1 LHNASLKALLVASY
15 GRNYLAR
22 PLQRSSSDP
31 EFFEVNSRGKKHEVA
46 VGDFLELQITSAHQA
61 VIEDILPR
69 KNLLFRSDAFRSKSI
84 AANVDQI
91 LLVLAT
97 EPGFSPDLLGRAA
110 IAAAHEGIEFRI
122 LLNKVDLKDHLDKA
136 RQLLEPYQALGIAIH
151 EISAKSDPSSLAD
164 LEPYLAGKVSVL
176 VGQSGMGKSTLLNQ
190 WIPSA
195 SAQTREHS
203 TKLDT
208 GKHTTTACRY
218 YDLPLSWGMKDG
230 RIGALIDSPGFQEFG
245 LAHLSESELQHAFT
259 EFVPSLG
266 HCRFHNCTHAH
277 EPGCAITELV
287 KAGSIAPT
295 RLKLFQQL
303 LHETRNASLQTQ
315 GHHGS

>member
-1 LHNASLKALLVASY
+1 
-15 GRNYLAR
+15 
-22 PLQRSSSDP
+22 
-31 EFFEVNSRGKKHEVA
+31 
-46 VGDFLELQITSAHQA
+46 
-61 VIEDILPR
+61 
-69 KNLLFRSDAFRSKSI
+69 LFRSDAFRSKSI

-266 HCRFHNCTHAH
+266 QCRFHNCTHAH

>member
-1 LHNASLKALLVASY
+1 MASY

-22 PLQRSSSDP
+22 PLHPNSSDP
-31 EFFEVNSRGKKHEVA
+31 EFYEVKSRGKKHEVA
-46 VGDFLELQITSAHQA
+46 VGDFLELQTTSNNQA
-61 VIEDILPR
+61 VIETILPR
-69 KNLLFRSDAFRSKSI
+69 NNLLFRSDAFRSKSI

-110 IAAAHEGIEFRI
+110 IAAAHEGIELRI
-122 LLNKVDLKDHLDKA
+122 LLNKTDLKEQLLKA
-136 RQLLEPYQALGIAIH
+136 RELLAPYKHLGIPIH
-151 EISAKSDPSSLAD
+151 EISAKFDAHGMAS
-164 LEPYLAGKVSVL
+164 LEPFLGGKVSVL

-218 YDLPLSWGMKDG
+218 YDLPASWGMKDG
-230 RIGALIDSPGFQEFG
+230 RLGALIDSPGFQEFG

-259 EFVPSLG
+259 EFAPYLG
-266 HCRFHNCTHAH
+266 KCRFHNCTHSH
-277 EPGCAITELV
+277 EPGCAILDGVSQTQI
-287 KAGSIAPT
+287 SPT
-295 RLKLFQQL
+295 RVKLFNQL
-303 LHETRNASLQTQ
+303 VHESRNATIQTQ
-315 GHHGS
+315 GHQSL

>member
-1 LHNASLKALLVASY
+1 MLNSSFKALLVASY

-22 PLQRSSSDP
+22 PLHRSSSEP
-31 EFFEVNSRGKKHEVA
+31 EFYEVKARGKKHEAA
-46 VGDFLELQITSAHQA
+46 VGDFLELQTTSTNQA
-61 VIEDILPR
+61 VIEKILPR

-110 IAAAHEGIEFRI
+110 IAAAHEGIELRI
-122 LLNKVDLKDHLDKA
+122 LLNKTDLKEQLLKA
-136 RQLLEPYQALGIAIH
+136 RDLLAPYQHLGIPIH
-151 EISAKSDPSSLAD
+151 EISAKFDADSLSSL
-164 LEPYLAGKVSVL
+164 EPFLAGKVSVL

-190 WIPSA
+190 WIPTA

-218 YDLPLSWGMKDG
+218 YDLPAWGVQNG
-230 RIGALIDSPGFQEFG
+230 VVGALIDSPGFQEFG
-245 LAHLSESELQHAFT
+245 LAHLSESELQHAFN
-259 EFVPSLG
+259 EFIPYLG
-266 HCRFHNCTHAH
+266 QCRFHNCSHSH
-277 EPGCAITELV
+277 EPGCAILEGVSQGLI
-287 KAGSIAPT
+287 SPT
-295 RLKLFQQL
+295 RVKLFNQL
-303 LHETRNASLQTQ
+303 LHESRNATIQTQ
-315 GHHGS
+315 GHQS

>member
-1 LHNASLKALLVASY
+1 MLNSSFKALLVASY

-22 PLQRSSSDP
+22 PLHRSSSEP
-31 EFFEVNSRGKKHEVA
+31 EFYEVKARGKKHEAA
-46 VGDFLELQITSAHQA
+46 VGDFLELQTTSTNQA
-61 VIEDILPR
+61 VIEKILPR

-110 IAAAHEGIEFRI
+110 IAAAHEGIELRI
-122 LLNKVDLKDHLDKA
+122 LLNKTDLKEQLLKA
-136 RQLLEPYQALGIAIH
+136 RDLLAPYQHLGIPIH
-151 EISAKSDPSSLAD
+151 EISAKFDADSLSSL
-164 LEPYLAGKVSVL
+164 EPFLAGKVSVL

-190 WIPSA
+190 WIPTA

-218 YDLPLSWGMKDG
+218 YDLPAWGVQNG
-230 RIGALIDSPGFQEFG
+230 VVGALIDSPGFQEFG
-245 LAHLSESELQHAFT
+245 LAHLSESELQHAFN
-259 EFVPSLG
+259 EFIPYLG
-266 HCRFHNCTHAH
+266 
-277 EPGCAITELV
+277 
-287 KAGSIAPT
+287 
-295 RLKLFQQL
+295 Q
-303 LHETRNASLQTQ
+303 
-315 GHHGS
+315 HHGAPNKPRSRG

>member
-1 LHNASLKALLVASY
+1 LLNSSFKALLVASY

-22 PLQRSSSDP
+22 PLHPNSSDT
-31 EFFEVNSRGKKHEVA
+31 EFYEVKSRGKKHEAA
-46 VGDFLELQITSAHQA
+46 VGDFLELQTTSTNQA
-61 VIEDILPR
+61 VIETILPR
-69 KNLLFRSDAFRSKSI
+69 NNLLFRSDAFRSKSI

-110 IAAAHEGIEFRI
+110 IAAAHEGIELRI
-122 LLNKVDLKDHLDKA
+122 LLNKTDLKEQLLKA
-136 RQLLEPYQALGIAIH
+136 RELLAPYQHLGIPIH
-151 EISAKSDPSSLAD
+151 EISAKFDAHGMAS
-164 LEPYLAGKVSVL
+164 LEPFLGGKVSVL

-218 YDLPLSWGMKDG
+218 YDLPASWGMKDG
-230 RIGALIDSPGFQEFG
+230 RLGALIDSPGFQEFG

-259 EFVPSLG
+259 EFAPYLG
-266 HCRFHNCTHAH
+266 KCRFHNCTHSH
-277 EPGCAITELV
+277 EPGCAILDGVSQTQI
-287 KAGSIAPT
+287 SPT
-295 RLKLFQQL
+295 RVKLFNQL
-303 LHETRNASLQTQ
+303 VHESRNATIQTQ
-315 GHHGS
+315 GHQSL

>member
-1 LHNASLKALLVASY
+1 MHNSSLKALLVASY

-22 PLQRSSSDP
+22 PIHPSSSDP
-31 EFFEVNSRGKKHEVA
+31 AFYEVKSRGKKHEVA
-46 VGDFLELQITSAHQA
+46 VGDFLELQTTSADQA
-61 VIEDILPR
+61 VIEKILPR

-110 IAAAHEGIEFRI
+110 IAAAHEGIELRI
-122 LLNKVDLKDHLDKA
+122 LLNKIDLKDQLIKA
-136 RQLLEPYQALGIAIH
+136 RELLAPYQHLHIPIH
-151 EISAKSDPSSLAD
+151 EISAKFNAD
-164 LEPYLAGKVSVL
+164 SMRALEPFLAGKVSVL

-190 WIPSA
+190 WIPTA

-218 YDLPLSWGMKDG
+218 YDLPSWGIKEG
-230 RIGALIDSPGFQEFG
+230 IVGALIDSPGFQEFG
-245 LAHLSESELQHAFT
+245 LAHLSESELQHSFT
-259 EFVPSLG
+259 EFSPYLG
-266 HCRFHNCTHAH
+266 QCRFHNCTHSH
-277 EPGCAITELV
+277 EPGCAILDGV
-287 KAGSIAPT
+287 SQGQISST
-295 RLKLFQQL
+295 RVKLFNQL
-303 LHETRNASLQTQ
+303 LHESRNATIQTQ
-315 GHHGS
+315 GHQSL

>member
-1 LHNASLKALLVASY
+1 MLNSSFKALLVASY

-22 PLQRSSSDP
+22 PLHPSSSEP
-31 EFFEVNSRGKKHEVA
+31 EFYEVKSRGKKHEAA
-46 VGDFLELQITSAHQA
+46 VGDFLELQTTSPNQA
-61 VIEDILPR
+61 VIENILPR
-69 KNLLFRSDAFRSKSI
+69 NNLLFRSDAFRSKSI

-110 IAAAHEGIEFRI
+110 IAAAHEGIELRI
-122 LLNKVDLKDHLDKA
+122 LLNKTDLKEQLLKA
-136 RQLLEPYQALGIAIH
+136 RELLAPYQHLGIPIH
-151 EISAKSDPSSLAD
+151 EISAKFDADSMSSL
-164 LEPYLAGKVSVL
+164 EPFLAGKVSVL

-190 WIPSA
+190 WIPTA

-218 YDLPLSWGMKDG
+218 YDLPAWGVQHG
-230 RIGALIDSPGFQEFG
+230 VVGALIDSPGFQEFG

-259 EFVPSLG
+259 EFIPYLG
-266 HCRFHNCTHAH
+266 QCRFHNCSHSH
-277 EPGCAITELV
+277 EPGCAILEGVSQGLI
-287 KAGSIAPT
+287 SPT
-295 RLKLFQQL
+295 RVKLFNQL
-303 LHETRNASLQTQ
+303 LHESRNATIQTQ
-315 GHHGS
+315 GHQS